1 MSIHL
6 PAQIGAGLRGVVFD
20 MDGVLVD
27 SHAVHRKAWR
37 LFLHTL
43 GRDVPDAELDFILD
57 GRTRG
62 DILRYFLGSFPDNEL
77 AELGRRKD
85 GIFRQVQL
93 AVAPVPGVVRLVRE
107 LHSRGM
113 ALAVATSA
121 SRSRARSTLLE
132 LGLLNCF
139 ATVATGEDVAH
150 GKPHPAVYSLAC
162 HRLQIDP
169 QNLLAIEDAVSGIRA
184 AVGAGLRCL
193 AVALHETPEAL
204 MAAGAV
210 QVVPNFENIF
220 PADLEWIL
228 LSDDPDPRPAA
239 ALGLS

>member
-1 MSIHL
+1 MSIHP
-6 PAQIGAGLRGVVFD
+6 PARVGAGLRGVVFD

-43 GRDVPDAELDFILD
+43 GRDVPDSELDFILD

-62 DILRYFLGSFPDNEL
+62 DILRHFLGSFPDHEL

-107 LHSRGM
+107 LHGRGM

-139 ATVATGEDVAH
+139 ATVATGEDVAQ
-150 GKPHPAVYSLAC
+150 GKPHPAVYLLAC

-169 QNLLAIEDAVSGIRA
+169 RCLLAIEDAVSGIRA

-193 AVALHETPEAL
+193 AVALHEAPEAL

-210 QVVPNFENIF
+210 QVVRDFENVSST
-220 PADLEWIL
+220 DLECL
-228 LSDDPDPRPAA
+228 LLGNHPDPRPAA